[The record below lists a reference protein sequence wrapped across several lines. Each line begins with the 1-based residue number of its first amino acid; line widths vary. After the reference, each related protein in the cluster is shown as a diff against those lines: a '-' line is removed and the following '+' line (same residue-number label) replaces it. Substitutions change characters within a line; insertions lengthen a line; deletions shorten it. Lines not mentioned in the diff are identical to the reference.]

1 MALSDKYSRRTI
13 ALFWL
18 IVVAI
23 AISLIL
29 IYEQIALLY
38 VLATIAIT
46 VLMLVVAFADLE
58 NVGRDKAEDFAS
70 RD

>member
-23 AISLIL
+23 AIALIL

-46 VLMLVVAFADLE
+46 VLMLIVAFADLE
-58 NVGRDKAEDFAS
+58 NVGRDKAEDFAN